1 MLRTCV
7 SLCAAALLLTSVNS
21 LAATIT
27 GSVKDPSGA
36 GIACTVLVSS
46 VPSAGTPR
54 SVPTD
59 ATGVFRVDGLT
70 PGHYLIHVAR
80 AGFEVF
86 EVNVTVEEGKGAV
99 VDVRLKVAEVKQQ
112 IEVSGGRRGNVDPV
126 YRSLRDS
133 GLGDV
138 LTVENLVLHRDNGTI
153 TLKSGTLALTSPV
166 MGHDTEAVF
175 TGDGEFTFQPVLA
188 VERDHLKI
196 LTGEESVRE
205 SFDRALFCFT
215 DDAGQE
221 IRSQAKSHAS
231 DAKLADVLHDFRHHL
246 RSRSDTP
253 RSQLEYMLTSETMD
267 NVDADILADLY
278 NPAQPGFFS
287 AYLHGRK
294 HSDLRF
300 MVKPRGVM
308 PDLSPEEVGVIN
320 LDPQAEQEGIWYLSH
335 LKREFEQGKASSD
348 EDDRV
353 VRADRYRIETVIA
366 KNDHFTATSEIH
378 VHAVT
383 NGDRVIKFG
392 LLPSLRVTRVSSGGR
407 DVAFVQEDRRL
418 DGSFYA
424 IMPQPMARGSEQEL
438 TVEYSGDKVVYK
450 AGGGNFAVGAR
461 ESWYPSLN
469 TFRDHALY
477 NLVFKVPKEYTLVS
491 VGKLVK
497 EWKEQGFA
505 CTEWNSDIPMAVAGF
520 NYGDFKK
527 KQVNDAQTG
536 IQVEGYAAQE
546 VPGYLKGAEGMGAM
560 GTMTPTRLLDGAL
573 VEAQNAERVFNSWF
587 GKSEF
592 PRIAITQQPQFSFGQ
607 SWPTL
612 VYLPMSAFLD
622 STQRWQLM
630 GHISSRLTEFIDEV
644 TAHEVSHQWWGHEVG
659 WSSYHDQWLSEG
671 FAFFSAGLY
680 LQLTEKDQTKYLNYW
695 QHAREALTQKNGYG
709 KRTNDA
715 GPVWMGLRLSSE
727 RNPGAYNS
735 VVYRKGGYVL
745 HMLRSLMFD
754 QKEGDKPFIEMMK
767 DFVTTYR
774 NRSASTEDFQ
784 RIAEKHIV
792 RQMNLMGDGKL
803 NWFFSEWVYGTAI
816 PKYKFDYTVTAESDG
831 AWILHANLT
840 QSEVP
845 DNYVMLVPLYVDFDG
860 QTRRLGQARI
870 TGSTT
875 MSDMKVKL
883 PAKPRKVSINA
894 FHDVLEQ

>member
-7 SLCAAALLLTSVNS
+7 SLCAATLLLTSVAS
-21 LAATIT
+21 SAATIT

-36 GIACTVLVSS
+36 GIACAVLVST
-46 VPSAGTPR
+46 VPVVGAPR
-54 SVPTD
+54 SVQTD
-59 ATGVFRVDGLT
+59 ATGVFRVDGLA

-86 EVNVTVEEGKGAV
+86 EVNVTVEEGKDAAV
-99 VDVRLKVAEVKQQ
+99 DIRLKVAEVKQQ
-112 IEVSGGRRGNVDPV
+112 IEVAGGRRGNVDSV

-153 TLKSGTLALTSPV
+153 TLKSGTLALTVPV

-215 DDAGQE
+215 DNAGQE
-221 IRSQAKSHAS
+221 IRAQAKTHAS
-231 DAKLADVLHDFRHHL
+231 DAKLADVLHEFRHHL
-246 RSRSDTP
+246 RSRSETP

-348 EDDRV
+348 EDNRV
-353 VRADRYRIETVIA
+353 VRANRYRIETVIA
-366 KNDHFTATSEIH
+366 KNDHFTAT
-378 VHAVT
+378 VRDPRPR
-383 NGDRVIKFG
+383 GDERRPRHQIR
-392 LLPSLRVTRVSSGGR
+392 LAPQSPRDARLQWRTR
-407 DVAFVQEDRRL
+407 RRL
-418 DGSFYA
+418 YA
-424 IMPQPMARGSEQEL
+424 GRSPAGWEL
-438 TVEYSGDKVVYK
+438 LRDHAATP
-450 AGGGNFAVGAR
+450 GAR
-461 ESWYPSLN
+461 ERAGTHRGVFGRQGSLQS
-469 TFRDHALY
+469 RRRQLRCRRARE
-477 NLVFKVPKEYTLVS
+477 LVSQPQHVSRSRAVQPGIQGPKEYTLVS

-505 CTEWNSDIPMAVAGF
+505 CTEWNSDTPMAVAGF

-592 PRIAITQQPQFSFGQ
+592 PRIAITQQPQFNFGQ

-695 QHAREALTQKNGYG
+695 QRAREALTQKNGYG

-784 RIAEKHIV
+784 RIAEKHIQ
-792 RQMNLMGDGKL
+792 RQMNVMGDGKL

-831 AWILHANLT
+831 TWILHANLT

-860 QTRRLGQARI
+860 QMRRLGQARI
-870 TGSTT
+870 TGSTI